1 MALLYN
7 ISTYFFLIV
16 INFAALFNAKA
27 RLWVKGREC
36 VFKKLGNALM
46 NIENIAWFHCAS
58 LGEFEQGKPIIKAY
72 KKMNLIIKSL
82 NFSYQSEEVF
92 KDLNLN
98 FNSGILNLVSG
109 PSGSGKTTL
118 LNLIAGLEKPSS
130 GLIMLDDDIQSSN
143 DKFIEP
149 ENRNIGFIFQDFALF
164 PHLNVKQ
171 NIEFSGNRNDELL
184 NKLINKL
191 SIANHLSKY
200 PHELSGGQQQRVSIA
215 RALFSEPKILLI
227 DEPISNQDKN
237 NKTEIIRIIS
247 EFIKEKEIV
256 CILVSHE
263 EINNVPVETK
273 SFNLS

>member
-1 MALLYN
+1 
-7 ISTYFFLIV
+7 
-16 INFAALFNAKA
+16 
-27 RLWVKGREC
+27 
-36 VFKKLGNALM
+36 
-46 NIENIAWFHCAS
+46 
-58 LGEFEQGKPIIKAY
+58 
-72 KKMNLIIKSL
+72 MNLIIKSL
-82 NFSYQSEEVF
+82 NFSYQSEIVF

-98 FNSGILNLVSG
+98 FNSGILNLISG

-130 GLIMLDDDIQSSN
+130 GLIMLDDNIQSSN

-149 ENRNIGFIFQDFALF
+149 ENRKIGFIFQDFALF
-164 PHLNVKQ
+164 PHLNVKK
-171 NIEFSGNRNDELL
+171 NIEFSGNRNQELL

-191 SIANHLSKY
+191 SIASHLSKY

-237 NKTEIIRIIS
+237 NKIEIIRIIS
-247 EFIKEKEIV
+247 EFIKEKEII

-263 EINNVPVETK
+263 EINNVQVETR
-273 SFNLS
+273 SFNFS

>member
-1 MALLYN
+1 
-7 ISTYFFLIV
+7 
-16 INFAALFNAKA
+16 
-27 RLWVKGREC
+27 
-36 VFKKLGNALM
+36 
-46 NIENIAWFHCAS
+46 
-58 LGEFEQGKPIIKAY
+58 
-72 KKMNLIIKSL
+72 MNLIIKSL
-82 NFSYQSEEVF
+82 NFSYQNEEVF

-118 LNLIAGLEKPSS
+118 LNLIAGLEKPYS
-130 GLIMLDDDIQSSN
+130 GSIMLDDDILSSN

-171 NIEFSGNRNDELL
+171 NIEFSGNRDKELF
-184 NKLINKL
+184 NKLIDKL

-237 NKTEIIRIIS
+237 NKIEIIRIIS

-263 EINNVPVETK
+263 EINNFPVETK
-273 SFNLS
+273 SFNFS

>member
-1 MALLYN
+1 
-7 ISTYFFLIV
+7 
-16 INFAALFNAKA
+16 
-27 RLWVKGREC
+27 
-36 VFKKLGNALM
+36 
-46 NIENIAWFHCAS
+46 
-58 LGEFEQGKPIIKAY
+58 
-72 KKMNLIIKSL
+72 MNLIIKSL

-130 GLIMLDDDIQSSN
+130 GLIMLDDDVQSSN

-164 PHLNVKQ
+164 PHLNIKQ
-171 NIEFSGNRNDELL
+171 NIEFSGNRNEELL
-184 NKLINKL
+184 NRLINEL

>member
-1 MALLYN
+1 
-7 ISTYFFLIV
+7 
-16 INFAALFNAKA
+16 
-27 RLWVKGREC
+27 
-36 VFKKLGNALM
+36 
-46 NIENIAWFHCAS
+46 
-58 LGEFEQGKPIIKAY
+58 
-72 KKMNLIIKSL
+72 MNLIIKSL
-82 NFSYQSEEVF
+82 NFSYQNEEVF

-130 GLIMLDDDIQSSN
+130 GLIMLDDDVQSSN

-164 PHLNVKQ
+164 PHLNIKQ
-171 NIEFSGNRNDELL
+171 NIEFSGNRNEELL
-184 NKLINKL
+184 NRLINEL

-215 RALFSEPKILLI
+215 RALFSEPKVLLI
-227 DEPISNQDKN
+227 DEPTSNQDKN

-247 EFIKEKEIV
+247 EFIKEEEIV

>member
-1 MALLYN
+1 
-7 ISTYFFLIV
+7 
-16 INFAALFNAKA
+16 
-27 RLWVKGREC
+27 
-36 VFKKLGNALM
+36 
-46 NIENIAWFHCAS
+46 
-58 LGEFEQGKPIIKAY
+58 
-72 KKMNLIIKSL
+72 MNLIIKSL

-130 GLIMLDDDIQSSN
+130 GLIMLDDDVQSSN

-171 NIEFSGNRNDELL
+171 NIEFSGNRNEELL

>member
-1 MALLYN
+1 
-7 ISTYFFLIV
+7 
-16 INFAALFNAKA
+16 
-27 RLWVKGREC
+27 
-36 VFKKLGNALM
+36 
-46 NIENIAWFHCAS
+46 
-58 LGEFEQGKPIIKAY
+58 
-72 KKMNLIIKSL
+72 MNLIIKSL

-171 NIEFSGNRNDELL
+171 NIEFSGNRNEELL
-184 NKLINKL
+184 NRLINEL

>member
-1 MALLYN
+1 
-7 ISTYFFLIV
+7 
-16 INFAALFNAKA
+16 
-27 RLWVKGREC
+27 
-36 VFKKLGNALM
+36 
-46 NIENIAWFHCAS
+46 
-58 LGEFEQGKPIIKAY
+58 
-72 KKMNLIIKSL
+72 MNLIIKSL

-130 GLIMLDDDIQSSN
+130 GLIILDDDVQSSN

-164 PHLNVKQ
+164 PHLNIKQ
-171 NIEFSGNRNDELL
+171 NIEFSGNRNEELL
-184 NKLINKL
+184 NRLINEL

-237 NKTEIIRIIS
+237 NKIEIIKIIS
-247 EFIKEKEIV
+247 DFTKDKEIV

-263 EINNVPVETK
+263 EINNISQVETI
-273 SFNLS
+273 SYNLS

>member
-1 MALLYN
+1 
-7 ISTYFFLIV
+7 
-16 INFAALFNAKA
+16 
-27 RLWVKGREC
+27 
-36 VFKKLGNALM
+36 
-46 NIENIAWFHCAS
+46 
-58 LGEFEQGKPIIKAY
+58 
-72 KKMNLIIKSL
+72 MNLIIKSL

-98 FNSGILNLVSG
+98 FNSGILNFVSG

-118 LNLIAGLEKPSS
+118 LNLIAGLEKPTS
-130 GLIMLDDDIQSSN
+130 GLIMLDNDIQSSN

-171 NIEFSGNRNDELL
+171 NIEFSGNRNEELL

-237 NKTEIIRIIS
+237 NKIEIIRIIS

>member
-1 MALLYN
+1 
-7 ISTYFFLIV
+7 
-16 INFAALFNAKA
+16 
-27 RLWVKGREC
+27 
-36 VFKKLGNALM
+36 
-46 NIENIAWFHCAS
+46 
-58 LGEFEQGKPIIKAY
+58 
-72 KKMNLIIKSL
+72 MNLIIKSL
-82 NFSYQSEEVF
+82 NFSYQSEDVF

-130 GLIMLDDDIQSSN
+130 GLIMLDDDVQSSN

-164 PHLNVKQ
+164 PHLNIKQ
-171 NIEFSGNRNDELL
+171 NIEFSGNRNEELL
-184 NKLINKL
+184 NRLINEL

-215 RALFSEPKILLI
+215 RALFSEPKVLLI

-247 EFIKEKEIV
+247 EFIKEEEIV

>member
-1 MALLYN
+1 
-7 ISTYFFLIV
+7 
-16 INFAALFNAKA
+16 
-27 RLWVKGREC
+27 
-36 VFKKLGNALM
+36 
-46 NIENIAWFHCAS
+46 
-58 LGEFEQGKPIIKAY
+58 
-72 KKMNLIIKSL
+72 MNLIIKSL

-98 FNSGILNLVSG
+98 FNSGILNFVSG

-130 GLIMLDDDIQSSN
+130 GLIMLDDDVQSSN

-164 PHLNVKQ
+164 PHLNIKQ
-171 NIEFSGNRNDELL
+171 NIEFSGNRNEELL
-184 NKLINKL
+184 NRLINEL

-247 EFIKEKEIV
+247 EFIKEEEIV

>member
-1 MALLYN
+1 
-7 ISTYFFLIV
+7 
-16 INFAALFNAKA
+16 
-27 RLWVKGREC
+27 
-36 VFKKLGNALM
+36 
-46 NIENIAWFHCAS
+46 
-58 LGEFEQGKPIIKAY
+58 
-72 KKMNLIIKSL
+72 MNLIIKSL

-130 GLIMLDDDIQSSN
+130 GLIMLDDDVQSSN

-164 PHLNVKQ
+164 PHLNIKQ
-171 NIEFSGNRNDELL
+171 NIEFSGNRNEELL

-237 NKTEIIRIIS
+237 NKIEIIKIIS
-247 EFIKEKEIV
+247 DFIKDKEIV

-263 EINNVPVETK
+263 EINNIAQVETK
-273 SFNLS
+273 SFTLS

>member
-1 MALLYN
+1 
-7 ISTYFFLIV
+7 
-16 INFAALFNAKA
+16 
-27 RLWVKGREC
+27 
-36 VFKKLGNALM
+36 
-46 NIENIAWFHCAS
+46 
-58 LGEFEQGKPIIKAY
+58 
-72 KKMNLIIKSL
+72 MNLIIKSL

-130 GLIMLDDDIQSSN
+130 GLIILDDDVQSSN

-164 PHLNVKQ
+164 PHLNIKQ
-171 NIEFSGNRNDELL
+171 NIEFSGNRNEELL

>member
-1 MALLYN
+1 
-7 ISTYFFLIV
+7 
-16 INFAALFNAKA
+16 
-27 RLWVKGREC
+27 
-36 VFKKLGNALM
+36 
-46 NIENIAWFHCAS
+46 
-58 LGEFEQGKPIIKAY
+58 
-72 KKMNLIIKSL
+72 MNLIIKSL

-130 GLIMLDDDIQSSN
+130 GLIMLDNDVQSSN

-164 PHLNVKQ
+164 PHLNIKQ
-171 NIEFSGNRNDELL
+171 NIEFSGNRNEELL

>member
-1 MALLYN
+1 
-7 ISTYFFLIV
+7 
-16 INFAALFNAKA
+16 
-27 RLWVKGREC
+27 
-36 VFKKLGNALM
+36 
-46 NIENIAWFHCAS
+46 
-58 LGEFEQGKPIIKAY
+58 
-72 KKMNLIIKSL
+72 MNLIIKSL

-130 GLIMLDDDIQSSN
+130 GLIMLDDDVQSSN

-164 PHLNVKQ
+164 PHLNIKQ
-171 NIEFSGNRNDELL
+171 NIEFSGNRNEELL

-247 EFIKEKEIV
+247 EFIEEKEIV